1 MEDEL
6 IKYLEFDARAG
17 ERGGATGYMLFT
29 DEAKAT
35 FIDVDGTGDGPRDE
49 EVPFPMKADLDS
61 MTVEKNRAILTGFV
75 RDSSYA
81 SYVGKWVQL
90 VIEDNDGIEVLQVR
104 MVHLHAGARRMD
116 SSDAEIQDDKGAFL
130 SWWSTDAERRDDV
143 GIPSPNLIPGISKVV
158 RLIHFKV
165 TSGLRF

>member
-1 MEDEL
+1 
-6 IKYLEFDARAG
+6 
-17 ERGGATGYMLFT
+17 
-29 DEAKAT
+29 
-35 FIDVDGTGDGPRDE
+35 
-49 EVPFPMKADLDS
+49 

-90 VIEDNDGIEVLQVR
+90 VIEDNDGIEVRQVR
-104 MVHLHAGARRMD
+104 MVHLYAGARRMD

-143 GIPSPNLIPGISKVV
+143 GIPSPNLIPGISKGCKTHS
-158 RLIHFKV
+158 LQ
-165 TSGLRF
+165 SYEWA